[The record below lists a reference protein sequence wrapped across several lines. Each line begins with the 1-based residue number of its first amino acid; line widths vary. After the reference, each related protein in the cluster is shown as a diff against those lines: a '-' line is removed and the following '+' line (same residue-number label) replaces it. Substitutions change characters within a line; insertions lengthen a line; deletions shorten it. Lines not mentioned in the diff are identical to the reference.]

1 MIVTTAVGP
10 TIRSGPAQVALAL
23 VIRRLAAISIDASLV
38 TGLGTILL
46 TIAVK
51 TALALATE
59 AAVSIG
65 AKRIGMTIVQAE
77 IALIHIW
84 ALRVRPARFVGP

>member
-1 MIVTTAVGP
+1 MVITAAVGP
-10 TIRSGPAQVALAL
+10 TIRSSPAQVTLTL
-23 VIRRLAAISIDASLV
+23 VIRRLAAISVDASLV

-46 TIAVK
+46 AVAVK
-51 TALALATE
+51 TALALAAE

-84 ALRVRPARFVGP
+84 ALCVRPARFVGP